1 LIDLTFLLNKC
12 LKQEGNQEDGGDQ
25 ELLNHNHDDNNED
38 KGKLTMNQQN
48 ELFLLF
54 F

>member
-1 LIDLTFLLNKC
+1 MIDLTFLLNKC

-48 ELFLLF
+48 ELF
-54 F
+54 